1 MYNAS
6 DFVEQCIQSAINQA
20 DIRKEIIV
28 VDDGST
34 DNSAGIVESIFGNK
48 VILFRKEN
56 GGASSARNVGLSLA
70 QGKYIMFL
78 DSDDWLEDN
87 YICKNCINKIEKYN
101 LQMCIFNY
109 KYYNNNTQEYN
120 EVTPINDE
128 LTQCQDVVE
137 ATNKMVSFGLFPAS
151 PCFRIIE
158 REFLLKNKILF
169 IENTTAEDIEWF
181 THVLVCIKRYGFLNN
196 NAYVYRKNVST
207 SVTGSRGSIVK
218 CKNLLNRICDAI
230 EHTKNTNCKNY
241 RNALLSALA
250 YEYCILLGN
259 ISANK
264 ETKLLVKEAKKLSFL
279 FNYKLFPKISY
290 MSLIYKLLGINILVW
305 ILGIYVRKYAKSNA

>member
-56 GGASSARNVGLSLA
+56 GGASSARNVGLNLA

-87 YICKNCINKIEKYN
+87 NICKNCINKIEKYN

-109 KYYNNNTQEYN
+109 KYYNNNTQEYH

-128 LTQCQDVVE
+128 LTKCQDVVE
-137 ATNKMVSFGLFPAS
+137 STNKMVSFGLFPAS

-158 REFLLKNKILF
+158 REFLLKNK
-169 IENTTAEDIEWF
+169 
-181 THVLVCIKRYGFLNN
+181 

-259 ISANK
+259 ISANT